1 MPVGQ
6 HGAGLG
12 RSLGFAPHVLKLAR
26 TRTREPVESLSSQ
39 PHVRRCRVGSLKSC
53 GSMSTT
59 ESGRPLQL
67 RLFGFVLRASC

>member
-39 PHVRRCRVGSLKSC
+39 PHVRDG
-53 GSMSTT
+53 
-59 ESGRPLQL
+59 
-67 RLFGFVLRASC
+67 VLVA